1 MSITFSMFTFVGSVL
16 FVVSPSPSCP
26 FPLYP
31 HVHTVPSD
39 FSTAKW
45 FSPPTTFGCAIP
57 PCTFTF
63 TFMLPYTLFVSS
75 EILICVVPIPTPVI
89 LFPLTVAI
97 LVSNDSYFKFIV
109 TSLFNNVNFDSYL
122 GLM

>member
-1 MSITFSMFTFVGSVL
+1 MSITFSISTFVGSVL

-39 FSTAKW
+39 FSATKW

-63 TFMLPYTLFVSS
+63 SFTLPYILFVSS
-75 EILICVVPIPTPVI
+75 EIFMCVVPIPTPAI

-97 LVSNDSYFKFIV
+97 FVSNYFYF
-109 TSLFNNVNFDSYL
+109 
-122 GLM
+122 